1 MQFPFSY
8 LPASQTIVSSLLQ
21 SISPSSTE
29 SASLSPSVST
39 QSSNISVG
47 LSLTPSRDLSLTTR
61 ASAITEL
68 SSQGGFLASSFS
80 SFETQTAALLTSE
93 SITLPALVNGFT
105 LKGQPGSS
113 PAKAFA
119 CLLRYM
125 H

>member
-47 LSLTPSRDLSLTTR
+47 LSLTPSRDLSLNTR

-68 SSQGGFLASSFS
+68 SSQGEFLASSFS

-105 LKGQPGSS
+105 LRASQEVNLQKP
-113 PAKAFA
+113 
-119 CLLRYM
+119 LLVF
-125 H
+125 